1 MKFSR
6 RRIWIIAIAT
16 IVGLLLILASAPKDT
31 PHAGSTYSRSPQGY
45 AAWYG
50 YMRDRQSSVQRWE
63 KPLKP
68 FFEKEKGTLLR
79 VFPTSFTAE
88 ISSEERDWIA
98 AGNTLVQVGVRA
110 PVSAAN
116 FEVSLTHPL
125 GKVEVSSTRRFKSV
139 QPEALVLGDRFGA
152 IIKQT
157 KIEKGKLIQITTSYF
172 AANAYQDAAGN
183 YALLAQLVSQSQP
196 IWIDEYLHGYKDQ
209 QTSAANQ
216 DSNWFVYLGK
226 TPLVA
231 IAIQSVILLLLLI
244 WSQNQRF
251 GTPQSVATAKTDN
264 SQAYI
269 HSLAAVLVRAG
280 ASEFVMQAIGQSEKR
295 QLQKKLGL
303 GITLLS
309 HRQLLKAWEDSGR
322 PQAELAAVLEPL
334 ERKQRISE
342 KQLLEWLKCWQQIN

>member
-1 MKFSR
+1 MKSSR
-6 RRIWIIAIAT
+6 RRIWIIAIAS
-16 IVGLLLILASAPKDT
+16 IVGLLLILASAPQDT

-45 AAWYG
+45 AAWYS
-50 YMRDRQSSVQRWE
+50 YMRDRQSPVQRWE
-63 KPLKP
+63 KPAQP
-68 FFEKEKGTLLR
+68 FFETKKGTLLR
-79 VFPTSFTAE
+79 IFPTAFTAE
-88 ISSEERDWIA
+88 LSSEESAWIA
-98 AGNTLVQVGVRA
+98 AGNTLVQVGVKA

-116 FEVSLTHPL
+116 FEVSLPHPL
-125 GKVEVSSTRRFKSV
+125 GKIDISSTRRFQNV
-139 QPEALVLGDRFGA
+139 PPEAVIFGDRYGA
-152 IIKQT
+152 IVKQT

-172 AANAYQDAAGN
+172 AANAYQDAVGN

-209 QTSAANQ
+209 PTSAATEN
-216 DSNWFVYLGK
+216 SNWFIYLGK

-251 GTPQSVATAKTDN
+251 GTPQNVAAAKTDN

-303 GITLLS
+303 GVTLLP
-309 HRQLLKAWEDSGR
+309 HRQLLKAWEESGR

-334 ERKQRISE
+334 ERKQRVSE
-342 KQLLEWLKCWQQIN
+342 KQLLEWLKCWQKIN